1 MAEISLMTPADLR
14 LYHNPRCSKSRAA
27 LALLAER
34 GVHPD
39 LVLYLERGLTLAEV
53 KQLQQ
58 KAGVASLRELM
69 RSGEDEYKAL
79 GLASVDEETLAAA
92 LVAHPR
98 LLERPLLVAGD
109 RARVGRP
116 AERRRV
122 EHAVREYHP
131 AARAAPLSRRSR
143 TRAPD

>member
-1 MAEISLMTPADLR
+1 MAEIVVTKAGAELR

-27 LALLAER
+27 LALLAEH
-34 GVHPD
+34 GLQPEV
-39 LVLYLERGLTLAEV
+39 VLYLEQGLSLAEV
-53 KQLQQ
+53 QELKH

-79 GLASVDEETLAAA
+79 GLAGADEAALAAA

-98 LLERPLLVAGD
+98 LLERPLLVAGE

-116 AERRRV
+116 AEALL
-122 EHAVREYHP
+122 ELLP
-131 AARAAPLSRRSR
+131 
-143 TRAPD
+143 